1 MTTSA
6 SMAAMTELP
15 TRRGASIDALDEAN
29 WRVAALGLLTVR
41 VVEGFIYW
49 GGGSRRFIYDP
60 EKLDPSGHE
69 WMANKLQDAMPGA
82 LFGTD
87 HVISFVLA
95 HFNILYPTIIVFSI
109 GELLA
114 GIMLIAGF
122 MTRIAAVG
130 ALGFSV
136 LLMVMFGWVGAI
148 CLEGWTMAAC
158 NIAMS
163 CALMLNGS
171 SAYSLDNLLLRCRP
185 QLAELG
191 WFRWIGGSLPL
202 PLSERGFH
210 RLALALFLIA
220 TAFIVGLYSHYR
232 GAVLTPFH
240 SGPVSPS
247 VTHFS
252 LDGAHIDGNA
262 VDVRAYLDAGTPE
275 APAYIVA
282 AALEDGSGKL
292 LAQWDAAALG
302 ALPPDHIENRYA
314 YNQIVPGPHGLVARM
329 GAVAMIRLP
338 LEARLPPASQDATI
352 RLTTVDGRSFA
363 AKLQSSQEG
372 SIHR

>member
-6 SMAAMTELP
+6 SVAAATEHP
-15 TRRGASIDALDEAN
+15 TRRSVSIEALDETN
-29 WRVAALGLLTVR
+29 WRGAALGLLTVR

-87 HVISFVLA
+87 QIIAFMLR
-95 HFNILYPTIIVFSI
+95 HFDILYPAIILFSV

-136 LLMVMFGWVGAI
+136 LLMVMFGWIGAV

-171 SAYSLDNLLLRCRP
+171 SAYSLDNLLLRHHP
-185 QLAELG
+185 QLAARG
-191 WFRWIGGSLPL
+191 WFRWNSGSLPL
-202 PLSERGFH
+202 PLSERGYH
-210 RLALALFLIA
+210 GLAVSLFLIA
-220 TAFIVGLYSHYR
+220 TIFIVGLYSHYR

-240 SGPVSPS
+240 PGPVSPS

-252 LDGAHIDGNA
+252 LDGATINGNA
-262 VDVRAYLDAGTPE
+262 VKVRAYLDAGTPE
-275 APAYIVA
+275 APVYIVEA
-282 AALEDGSGKL
+282 KLEDGSGKA
-292 LAQWDAAALG
+292 LAQWDAAALA
-302 ALPPDHIENRYA
+302 ALSRDHIENEFA
-314 YNQIVPGPHGLVARM
+314 YNQIIPGPHGLVARM
-329 GAVAMIRLP
+329 GAKAVIRLP
-338 LEARLPPASQDATI
+338 LESALPPASQNATI
-352 RLTTVDGRSFA
+352 RLTTVDGRNFA
-363 AKLQSSQEG
+363 VKLETSQ
-372 SIHR
+372 